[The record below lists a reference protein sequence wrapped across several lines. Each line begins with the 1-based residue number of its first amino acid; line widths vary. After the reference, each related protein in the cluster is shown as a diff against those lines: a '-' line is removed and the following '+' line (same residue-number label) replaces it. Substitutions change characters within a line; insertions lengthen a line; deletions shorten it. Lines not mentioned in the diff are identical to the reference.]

1 MLDKNT
7 ETRMRL
13 CLEVAKSLEEW
24 LWIVRR
30 GNACIAY
37 HMISCVLSCPV
48 MSYSKP
54 RHCLPQFEHLF
65 GATAPFILASILH
78 NTLVFAVQNPRY
90 VVVGDSFIVSL

>member
-1 MLDKNT
+1 MHRIPHDK
-7 ETRMRL
+7 L
-13 CLEVAKSLEEW
+13 CP
-24 LWIVRR
+24 
-30 GNACIAY
+30 
-37 HMISCVLSCPV
+37 VLSCPV